1 MDEGLRVEREQ
12 GVGEEVG
19 KGNGPKGERWRHNTG
34 TKEGETETETD
45 RPTLFL
51 LFHPLSDLGL
61 CPRPCSDF
69 HGETAKTVMGK
80 SP

>member
-45 RPTLFL
+45 RPTDRPF
-51 LFHPLSDLGL
+51 FCYSILSLIL
-61 CPRPCSDF
+61 ACARALVQIS
-69 HGETAKTVMGK
+69 MGRRRRQ
-80 SP
+80 